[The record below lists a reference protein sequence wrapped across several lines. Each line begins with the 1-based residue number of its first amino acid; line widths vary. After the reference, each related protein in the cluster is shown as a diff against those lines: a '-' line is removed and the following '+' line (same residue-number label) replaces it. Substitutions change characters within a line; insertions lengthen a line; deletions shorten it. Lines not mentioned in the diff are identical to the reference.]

1 MHHKSSITSLLFT
14 GNIKHVLNPWHIS
27 VNFERKTITSKKRN
41 WFLIGFD
48 EEIVPFRYIRRIEV
62 DTHLFGAD
70 MLIKVYGSGNL
81 TVKCIRKNAA
91 GSIKEALINYNN
103 KTPIKGMLI

>member
-1 MHHKSSITSLLFT
+1 
-14 GNIKHVLNPWHIS
+14 VD
-27 VNFERKTITSKKRN
+27 FERKTITSKKRN

-48 EEIVPFRYIRRIEV
+48 EKIVPFRYIRRIEV

-81 TVKCIRKNAA
+81 TVKCIGKNAA
-91 GSIKEALINYNN
+91 DSIKEALINYNN

>member
-1 MHHKSSITSLLFT
+1 M
-14 GNIKHVLNPWHIS
+14 
-27 VNFERKTITSKKRN
+27 
-41 WFLIGFD
+41 IGFD

-81 TVKCIRKNAA
+81 TVKCIGKNAA
-91 GSIKEALINYNN
+91 DSIKEALINYNN

>member
-1 MHHKSSITSLLFT
+1 VSARLEHRAEGS
-14 GNIKHVLNPWHIS
+14 NIKHLLNPWHIY

-41 WFLIGFD
+41 WLLIGFD

-91 GSIKEALINYNN
+91 DSIKEALINYNN
-103 KTPIKGMLI
+103 KTPIKGMFI